1 MLNVDMIEALIQRR
15 RTVTAEFDGAVAET
29 APELRLVG

>member
-1 MLNVDMIEALIQRR
+1 MLNVDVIEALIQRCR
-15 RTVTAEFDGAVAET
+15 AVAAELNGAAAET